1 MSLSRKFEKCARM
14 NIINS
19 LHHCQV
25 TFLAFLTFKVLYTA
39 TGFESHW
46 EGFLLNLQGRARTKL
61 LEGGRDRE
69 AARLLL
75 LLLLLLL
82 GLWMLLLLQLM
93 LLLLEL
99 DGFEAWAGASK
110 RISWVGLIG

>member
-1 MSLSRKFEKCARM
+1 M

-25 TFLAFLTFKVLYTA
+25 TFLAYFLTFKVLYTA

-75 LLLLLLL
+75 LLLL

>member
-1 MSLSRKFEKCARM
+1 M

-25 TFLAFLTFKVLYTA
+25 TFLAYFLTFKVLYTA

-75 LLLLLLL
+75 LLGLL
-82 GLWMLLLLQLM
+82 MLLLLQLM
-93 LLLLEL
+93 LLL